1 MSLDH
6 YSDTRLHEF
15 VHKLNM
21 YINEMEMTGTNTFVY
36 LNGRTYTKDFIMK
49 MHDHVLHQL
58 LVRECNDYGCID
70 LPCQDFK
77 NLL

>member
-15 VHKLNM
+15 IMKLDM
-21 YINEMEMTGTNTFVY
+21 YIIEMEIKGTNTFVY
-36 LNGRTYTKDFIMK
+36 LNGRTYTKTKIEQMR
-49 MHDHVLHQL
+49 DHVLHEVY
-58 LVRECNDYGCID
+58 VREFCDCSD

-77 NLL
+77 ELL

>member
-1 MSLDH
+1 MSFDH
-6 YSDTRLHEF
+6 YSNTRLYDF

-36 LNGRTYTKDFIMK
+36 LNGREYTKDYIIK
-49 MHDHVLHQL
+49 MHDHVLHHL
-58 LVRECNDYGCID
+58 LVRECYDCIE
-70 LPCQDFK
+70 LPCQDIK